1 MRIASWNTQGII
13 STDRLPAILE
23 DLSHNNIH
31 VALIQETN
39 LSPDDPGNRI
49 NHLQVPDDWTLSTPN
64 TGVTP
69 SNRGKGVAILV
80 HPSLTHSCSDPR
92 NPIMSPVAEIVCE
105 SFELLACRIASII
118 VVNIYV
124 HASVDPDYDALYD
137 AVQSVSNSN
146 NNNIIIGGDFNHPQ
160 HRHFVERNIMAPLGF
175 QPCYDTSQ
183 PPATRGSN
191 PLDLMFWKGE
201 DISTNN
207 MALRE
212 RSLSDHE
219 IISVDVHG
227 TSVASL
233 LFPETNPVMIRWD
246 QCPCVPVDSLPM
258 EQRSSWC
265 TFVEKCQSALI
276 TACKD
281 PTDPITAMTASLN
294 KIAAERFGTKE
305 YRTKNR
311 VPWWNK
317 QLTHL
322 HRRVR
327 KAHKRS
333 IRTGI
338 SARQQQSS
346 KAKYE
351 SILNTYKQACKKAR
365 NKAMKDFQAK
375 FNPTDMNR
383 TWRATDAARGKR
395 HPKYLRRVATDPD
408 AAAGFWQTIFTDHRF
423 PALEPQEPQS
433 NRCDVFTTEVVTEAI
448 ANMEDNSPGED
459 GLRLRLLNFLR
470 TENGIMNFLCKGL
483 NNASRLTL
491 SNRAKASVTILIKKP
506 RASGNDPANY
516 RPIALQPVMSKL
528 YSKCIESLIW
538 KEIDDKNIHISDSQA
553 GFRPCR
559 SRYDQIFLLRC
570 VQDHFHKQNKRVY
583 AAFLDI
589 TKAYDSVPHVK
600 IVECLRRAGVNG
612 HLIRA
617 VADLLSSRTTSIYG
631 HTINIGRGV
640 PQGDPLSP
648 LLFIIQLQPLCDA
661 LDECGVG
668 GITLPG
674 GLLIRDLLYADDI
687 CLVAESEEDLN
698 RMLSV
703 CTEWATPNGMQF
715 SVPKSEVMVLV
726 GNDPAQLPII
736 RLYDSPLKW
745 VQEFRYL
752 GYPIFANNRHPH
764 KHLPLDLSSIYKVV
778 YPMASIIEYDSK
790 YDLPVIQRAQAFV
803 TMIEGKAMHNAQVGD
818 LDVKAINN
826 YINKGLKRIT
836 GLMDTTL
843 LRCDLGVLPAELV
856 VHRNALYFLW
866 HLRRRAWFRPYLPSL
881 AHLHPMQRLTSMT
894 FHYPSLRL
902 DMLDTTDYNEWRT
915 IVSESIIEKA
925 EAFYDTGSRP
935 EYQLF
940 PNNKYAFAYRGQKYA
955 NHRDITDL
963 AQIALELR
971 QDRLPVDRSLQ
982 PWTYH
987 PCPMCHEPKGMCGRH
1002 LLQCP
1007 QLPDNLMS
1015 DRDQLI
1021 RDHYPGLQPDGFAR
1035 GVIECFGAHAK
1046 ESSGDPSTE
1055 FLRKNLVLGRKI
1067 AKYARRQLRS
1077 AVNSHETESSTN
1089 TNQDANSDQDDESL
1103 YDDEDTQQNTPDRNR
1118 RRLIGDITPGGLS
1131 SIAMQLCGG

>member
-13 STDRLPAILE
+13 SSDRIPAILE
-23 DLSHNNIH
+23 DLSHNSIH

-49 NHLQVPDDWTLSTPN
+49 NHLHIPADWTLSAPSK
-64 TGVTP
+64 GVTP

-80 HPSLTHSCSDPR
+80 HPSLTRSSSDPR
-92 NPIMSPVAEIVCE
+92 NPIMSPVAEVVCE
-105 SFELLACRIASII
+105 SFELLACSLANII

-124 HASVDPDYDALYD
+124 HASTEPNYDALYD
-137 AVQSVSNSN
+137 AIESIPGLNSS
-146 NNNIIIGGDFNHPQ
+146 NIILGGDFNHPQ
-160 HRHFVERNIMAPLGF
+160 RRHHLERNIMAPLGF
-175 QPCYDTSQ
+175 QPCYDASD
-183 PPATRGSN
+183 PPATRGNN
-191 PLDLMFWKGE
+191 PLDLMFWKGV
-201 DISTNN
+201 DISTSN

-212 RSLSDHE
+212 RSLSDHA
-219 IISVDVHG
+219 IVSVDVCG

-233 LFPETNPVMIRWD
+233 LFPEVNPVMIRWD
-246 QCPCVPVDSLPM
+246 QCPCVPVDCLP
-258 EQRSSWC
+258 EIQRASWN
-265 TFVEKCQSALI
+265 TFVEKCEAALT
-276 TACKD
+276 TACND
-281 PTDPITAMTASLN
+281 PTDPMSAMSEALN
-294 KIAAERFGTKE
+294 TIAAERFGTKE
-305 YRTKNR
+305 YRTKYR

-333 IRTGI
+333 IRPNI
-338 SARQQQSS
+338 SERQLQSS

-351 SILNTYKQACKKAR
+351 SIFKTYQQACKKAR
-365 NKAMKDFQAK
+365 QQAMKDFQAK
-375 FNPTDMNR
+375 FNPNDMNR

-395 HPKYLRRVATDPD
+395 HPKFLRRVATDPD
-408 AAAGFWQTIFTDHRF
+408 AAAGFWQAIFTDPRF
-423 PALEPQEPQS
+423 PALDPQEPQP
-433 NRCDVFTTEVVTEAI
+433 DGADIFTTEVVTDAI
-448 ANMEDNSPGED
+448 ASMEDNSPGQD

-470 TENGIMNFLCKGL
+470 TENGIMNFLCEGL
-483 NNASRLTL
+483 NNASKLTL
-491 SNRAKASVTILIKKP
+491 SNRAKASVTVLIKKP
-506 RASGNDPANY
+506 RVSGSDPANY

-538 KEIDDKNIHISDSQA
+538 KEINDKNIHMSDSQA

-570 VQDHFHKQNKRVY
+570 VQDHFHRCWTKHSNNRIY

-600 IVECLRRAGVNG
+600 IIECLRRAGVSD
-612 HLIRA
+612 HLVRV
-617 VADLLSSRTTSIYG
+617 VADLLYNRTTTIYG

-668 GITLPG
+668 GVTLPG
-674 GLLIRDLLYADDI
+674 GLFLRELLYADDI
-687 CLVAESEEDLN
+687 CLLAKTEEELN

-703 CTEWATPNGMQF
+703 CTEWASPNGMQF

-726 GNDPAQLPII
+726 GNDPAELPVI
-736 RLYDSPLKW
+736 RMYDSPLKW

-752 GYPIFANNRHPH
+752 GHPIFANNRNGN
-764 KHLPLDLSSIYKVV
+764 KHLPLDLSSVYKVV
-778 YPMASIIEYDSK
+778 YPMASIIDHDSN

-803 TMIEGKAMHNAQVGD
+803 TMVEGKAMHNAQVAD
-818 LDVKAINN
+818 LDVKAINS

-836 GLMDTTL
+836 GLQDTTL

-881 AHLHPMQRLTSMT
+881 AHLHPMQRLTSMV
-894 FHYPSLRL
+894 FKYPSLRL
-902 DMLDTTDYNEWRT
+902 DMLDTTEYEEWRT
-915 IVSESIIEKA
+915 LVSESVIEKA
-925 EAFYDTGSRP
+925 ECFYDTDSRP

-940 PNNKYAFAYRGQKYA
+940 PNKEYAFAYRGQKYT

-963 AQIALELR
+963 AQVALELR
-971 QDRLPVDRSLQ
+971 QDRLPVTRNLQ
-982 PWTYH
+982 PWVYH
-987 PCPMCHEPKGMCGRH
+987 PCPMCDEPNGMCGRH

-1007 QLPDNLMS
+1007 QLPDNLKS
-1015 DRDQLI
+1015 DRSQLI
-1021 RDHYPGLQPDGFAR
+1021 EDYYPGLPGDGFAR
-1035 GVIECFGAHAK
+1035 GVIECYGAHAK
-1046 ESSGDPSTE
+1046 ESCGDPSTE
-1055 FLRKNLVLGRKI
+1055 FLRKSLVVGRKI
-1067 AKYARRQLRS
+1067 ARYARSKLRD
-1077 AVNSHETESSTN
+1077 VMNSQETQSNADTSD
-1089 TNQDANSDQDDESL
+1089 DAISDQDD
-1103 YDDEDTQQNTPDRNR
+1103 DTQEYTPECSRQ
-1118 RRLIGDITPGGLS
+1118 RLIGDITPGGLS
-1131 SIAMQLCGG
+1131 FMAMQLVTA